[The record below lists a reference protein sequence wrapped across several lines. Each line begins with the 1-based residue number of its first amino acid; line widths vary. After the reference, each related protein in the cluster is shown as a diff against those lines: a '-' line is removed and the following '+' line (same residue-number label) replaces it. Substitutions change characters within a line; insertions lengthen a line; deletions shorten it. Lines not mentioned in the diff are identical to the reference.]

1 MLQTPCIS
9 LWCGI
14 TMGGG
19 VGIAYHS
26 KYRIASE
33 NTICSLPETALG
45 FFPDVGATFFLPRL
59 PGYVGMYLGLTGAQ
73 LRGSEVVTAGLAS
86 HFIPGQD
93 LEMFEYKLS
102 SVCKCEEVN
111 SLVNQYGSLG
121 EHSNKF
127 GENIKKI
134 NDVFSC
140 SSVEKMLDVLS
151 ESDDEWSQKTKAR
164 ILKMSPTA
172 LKVTHR
178 ALSLGGKITLQEC
191 LRMESQLCLNFAKK
205 RDLFVGLKGVLVDKV
220 STRLDWDPATL
231 DDVSEELVMS
241 HFIENRGHVRF
252 YQPSIL
258 KITS

>member
-45 FFPDVGATFFLPRL
+45 FYPDVGATFFLPRL

-73 LRGSEVVTAGLAS
+73 LRGREVVTAGLAS
-86 HFIPGQD
+86 HFIPGRD
-93 LEMFEYKLS
+93 LELFEDKLS
-102 SVCKCEEVN
+102 SVDKNEEVEC
-111 SLVNQYGSLG
+111 LVNKYRSL
-121 EHSNKF
+121 EEQSNRID
-127 GENIKKI
+127 ENIEKI
-134 NDVFSC
+134 NNVFSC

-151 ESDDEWSQKTKAR
+151 ELDDEWSQKTKAR
-164 ILKMSPTA
+164 LLKMSPTA

-178 ALSLGGKITLQEC
+178 ALSLGGKLTLQEC
-191 LRMESQLCLNFAKK
+191 LRMERHLGLNFTRKK
-205 RDLFVGLKGVLVDKV
+205 DLFVGIRGVLVDKV

-231 DDVSEELVMS
+231 DDVSEELVVS
-241 HFIENRGHVRF
+241 HFIENRGYVKF
-252 YQPSIL
+252 FQPSIL
-258 KITS
+258 KNKS